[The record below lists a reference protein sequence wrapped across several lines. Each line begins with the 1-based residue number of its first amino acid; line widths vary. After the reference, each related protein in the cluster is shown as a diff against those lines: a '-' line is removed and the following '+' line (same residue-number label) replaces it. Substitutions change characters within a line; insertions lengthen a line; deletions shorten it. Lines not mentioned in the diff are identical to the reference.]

1 MTSCRGHPAL
11 GTIPLRALSL
21 FPGPGRAATLRAL
34 SDDERRHAHRAPIEL
49 KVEYKRLNTFFADYT
64 RNISRG
70 GTFIGT
76 DKPLQVGTQFV
87 FALGVPHMP
96 EPLRLR
102 GKVIW
107 TTEAEFATKANP
119 AGMGIEFQYD
129 EGEREEKEAAV
140 ERLMTSELGEHLA
153 TKLLGRKPQ
162 L

>member
-1 MTSCRGHPAL
+1 MT
-11 GTIPLRALSL
+11 TE
-21 FPGPGRAATLRAL
+21 
-34 SDDERRHAHRAPIEL
+34 DDRRHGYRAPIEL

-76 DKPLQVGTQFV
+76 DKPLKVGTEFV
-87 FALGVPHMP
+87 FALGIPHMP

-107 TTEAEFATKANP
+107 TTDIEDATKANP
-119 AGMGIEFQYD
+119 AGMGIEFQYG
-129 EGEREEKEAAV
+129 EGERAEKEAAV
-140 ERLMTSELGEHLA
+140 ERLMSAELGEHLA

>member
-1 MTSCRGHPAL
+1 MTDDDRR
-11 GTIPLRALSL
+11 RA
-21 FPGPGRAATLRAL
+21 P
-34 SDDERRHAHRAPIEL
+34 RAPIEL

-64 RNISRG
+64 KNISRG

-76 DKPLQVGTQFV
+76 EKPLPVGTEFV
-87 FALGVPHMP
+87 FALGVPVWS

-107 TTEAEFATKANP
+107 VTIGSEATNANP

-129 EGEREEKEAAV
+129 AAERREKETAV
-140 ERLMTSELGEHLA
+140 ERLMLQELGEHL
-153 TKLLGRKPQ
+153 TTRLLGRKPQ